1 MHNGNKKSL
10 KWKLYKKRHTIIT
23 CIVLIVALIVILL
36 PIIWAITLSF
46 DKNAISRLPE
56 FSFIPEVFSLN
67 SYRYIF
73 ETFDLGRY
81 FLNTIVICGLS
92 TMIAV
97 FFALLCGY
105 AFAKGRF
112 VGKNFCYI
120 YMLIVLVIPFESYM
134 IPLYKMFHGWN
145 LINTYWPILLLNF
158 SYVYGIFFARQNIQT
173 IPDSL
178 RESAKIDGAGEWK
191 IFFRIILP
199 LSKPT
204 AATLGIL
211 KFVGEWNSLL
221 WPMIVLRDE
230 EKRLISNAIA
240 YFNEMQKKTYY
251 APRMALALVCA
262 IPLLTLYLILQKYI
276 VQSVALSGVKQ

>member
-1 MHNGNKKSL
+1 MYEGNKNSLWKKIYKS
-10 KWKLYKKRHTIIT
+10 RTTIIT
-23 CIVLIVALIVILL
+23 SAILLVALTVVLL
-36 PIIWAITLSF
+36 PIIWATTLSF
-46 DKNAISRLPE
+46 DKYAIANLPE
-56 FSFIPEVFSLN
+56 FSFIPGEFTLN

-73 ETFDLGRY
+73 EMFDLTRY
-81 FLNTIVICGLS
+81 FVNTIVICGLS

-97 FFALLCGY
+97 FFALICGY
-105 AFAKGRF
+105 AFAKGQF
-112 VGKNFCYI
+112 VGKKFCYI
-120 YMLIVLVIPFESYM
+120 YMLVVLVIPFESYM

-145 LINTYWPILLLNF
+145 MINTYWPILLLNF
-158 SYVYGIFFARQNIQT
+158 SYVYGIFFARQNIET

-178 RESAKIDGAGEWK
+178 RESAKMDGAGEWK

-251 APRMALALVCA
+251 GPRMSLALVCA
-262 IPLLTLYLILQKYI
+262 VPLVTLYLFLQKYI